1 MDYFGNIQDWKW
13 FEYQLEMMISAK
25 KNLKNLLFLICADL
39 VHHGFIKDW
48 RVNLHLFISNSL
60 KSICDDSGAI
70 AYRFDDF
77 HKNIDLKIDRAY
89 AELQNI
95 CNTLSKVTEISGY
108 SFGINIKSY
117 SEEIT
122 MNGIILNRGQ
132 QSIDDESGYTP
143 TENDICFVS

>member
-1 MDYFGNIQDWKW
+1 
-13 FEYQLEMMISAK
+13 MILAK
-25 KNLKNLLFLICADL
+25 KSIKNLHFLICADL

-70 AYRFDDF
+70 ADRFDNF
-77 HKNIDLKIDRAY
+77 HKNIDLTIDRAY

-95 CNTLSKVTEISGY
+95 CNTLSKITEISGY
-108 SFGINIKSY
+108 SFVINIKSY

-132 QSIDDESGYTP
+132 QRIDDESGYTP